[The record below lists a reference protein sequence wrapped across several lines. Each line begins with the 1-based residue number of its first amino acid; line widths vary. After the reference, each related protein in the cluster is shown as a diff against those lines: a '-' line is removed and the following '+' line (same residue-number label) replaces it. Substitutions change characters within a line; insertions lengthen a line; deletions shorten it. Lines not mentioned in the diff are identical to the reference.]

1 MAAYGSGYYGGGNY
15 SYGVSLGEVAI
26 TPSSLFSADAI
37 RFTFGSAGI
46 SAAATIVVDAQRTAF
61 ISFDGLDASAVVANT
76 NVITSLENVLIS
88 SGSSFALNG
97 KRYAIGAFSSN
108 PSSYGQ
114 LTARLKW
121 ENYGDTA
128 ETWTKLP
135 DTAET
140 WTQIA

>member
-1 MAAYGSGYYGGGNY
+1 MAAYGAGYYGGGNY
-15 SYGVSLGEVAI
+15 SFGISLGEVAI
-26 TPSSLFSADAI
+26 TPSSAFSVDAF
-37 RFTFGSAGI
+37 RFTFGAAEI
-46 SAAATIVVDAQRTAF
+46 SAATTVAIDAQRTAF

-76 NVITSLENVLIS
+76 NVITSLENLLIV

-97 KRYAIGAFSSN
+97 KRYAIGAFSVN

-128 ETWTKLP
+128 ETWTQLP
-135 DTAET
+135 DTSET